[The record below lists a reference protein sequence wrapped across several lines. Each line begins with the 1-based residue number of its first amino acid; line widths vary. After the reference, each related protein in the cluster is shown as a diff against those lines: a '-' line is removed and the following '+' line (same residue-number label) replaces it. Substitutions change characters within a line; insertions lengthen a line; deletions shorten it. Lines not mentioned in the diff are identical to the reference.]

1 MNNLLIWPLSDTVKI
16 VFSSTYATLANIT
29 CCDKID
35 FYFKVDQVEYPL
47 ALGLTGCQLSSFRK
61 ELLAIVNQSITEISL
76 SESICISLSRLGH
89 ILVQVDH
96 QKEVLGYFLVT
107 LETIQAWITQLELLE
122 VVMQENEN
130 EKKSRGTGCC

>member
-1 MNNLLIWPLSDTVKI
+1 MNNLLIWPLSDTAKI
-16 VFSSTYATLANIT
+16 VFSSADATLANIT

-35 FYFKVDQVEYPL
+35 FSFKVDQLEYPL
-47 ALGLTGCQLSSFRK
+47 VLGLTGCQLSSFRK
-61 ELLAIVNQSITEISL
+61 ELLSIFNQSKKESSLSEAIFISL
-76 SESICISLSRLGH
+76 SKLGH
-89 ILVQVDH
+89 ILVEVYH
-96 QKEVLGYFLVT
+96 QKEALGYFLVT